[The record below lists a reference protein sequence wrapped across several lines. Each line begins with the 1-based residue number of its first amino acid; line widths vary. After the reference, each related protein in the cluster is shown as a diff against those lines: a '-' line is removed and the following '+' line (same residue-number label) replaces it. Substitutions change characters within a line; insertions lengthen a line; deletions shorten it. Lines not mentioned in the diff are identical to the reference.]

1 MDSLNKIKVAELDQ
15 LKTTVDSL
23 LKSQEKDIKRL
34 SKELKAKESELIS
47 NLSSEDAHTYSRLYS
62 YSATSD
68 QFIADLGSD
77 DVIALYGSCKC
88 LDRMINRLKTQHLNC
103 TIKSTLEIAVAK
115 KSLKIYQNI

>member
-1 MDSLNKIKVAELDQ
+1 MDSLNKIKTAELDQ
-15 LKTTVDSL
+15 LKITVDAL

-47 NLSSEDAHTYSRLYS
+47 NLSSEEAHTYSRLYS

-77 DVIALYGSCKC
+77 DVIALYGASKC
-88 LDRMINRLKTQHLNC
+88 LDRMINRLKSQHLNC

-115 KSLKIYQNI
+115 KSLK

>member
-1 MDSLNKIKVAELDQ
+1 MDSLNKIKDAELDQ
-15 LKTTVDSL
+15 LKTTVDAL

-62 YSATSD
+62 YSETSD

-77 DVIALYGSCKC
+77 DVIALYGQAKC
-88 LDRMINRLKTQHLNC
+88 LDRMINKLKTQHL
-103 TIKSTLEIAVAK
+103 KSILKSNIEIAVAK
-115 KSLKIYQNI
+115 KSLKIYQKI